1 MAKRIARAF
10 MTVFGTAMGVAIVA
24 SVDEVMK
31 LFNMGLKTVFSAWP
45 LAVILIYA
53 AAAILFGIIT
63 FFISPKLMSV
73 IAGAVKAAETKL
85 TEIPLSDI
93 FFAVIGLMTG
103 LVLALLISTLV
114 NEMSFKWLKLLIKI
128 VLYLVFGY
136 LGWSIVIKRRS
147 EINVPNW
154 FKRGGK
160 GSSKQTAARP
170 KIIDTSAII
179 DGRILDICK
188 TGIVEG
194 ALIVPEF
201 VLQELRHISDSPDST
216 KRNRGRRGLDI
227 LNTMRTELS
236 NPVKIDD
243 RDFDDVAEVDAK
255 LLRLAHMIGGVV
267 VTNDYN
273 LNKVASVQRVPV
285 LNVNDLANAIKT
297 TVIPGEEM
305 RTTVIKEG
313 KEANQGVA
321 YLNDGTMIV
330 IDGGKNHVGEE
341 LTIVVTSVL
350 QTSAGRM
357 IFAKLK

>member
-1 MAKRIARAF
+1 MAQ
-10 MTVFGTAMGVAIVA
+10 A
-24 SVDEVMK
+24 SDK
-31 LFNMGLKTVFSAWP
+31 N
-45 LAVILIYA
+45 
-53 AAAILFGIIT
+53 
-63 FFISPKLMSV
+63 SPVSCIRLPR
-73 IAGAVKAAETKL
+73 GA
-85 TEIPLSDI
+85 
-93 FFAVIGLMTG
+93 
-103 LVLALLISTLV
+103 
-114 NEMSFKWLKLLIKI
+114 
-128 VLYLVFGY
+128 
-136 LGWSIVIKRRS
+136 SIVIKRRS

-154 FKRGGK
+154 FKRGRK
-160 GSSKQTAARP
+160 GFGEADGCAAEDNRYIGNNRRTHTRTYVKRALLRVRLLSRNSCCKSCGTYPTALTARSE
-170 KIIDTSAII
+170 T
-179 DGRILDICK
+179 
-188 TGIVEG
+188 
-194 ALIVPEF
+194 
-201 VLQELRHISDSPDST
+201 
-216 KRNRGRRGLDI
+216 GRRAALTL
-227 LNTMRTELS
+227 LNTMRTELP

-350 QTSAGRM
+350 QTSAEG
-357 IFAKLK
+357 

>member
-1 MAKRIARAF
+1 M
-10 MTVFGTAMGVAIVA
+10 
-24 SVDEVMK
+24 
-31 LFNMGLKTVFSAWP
+31 
-45 LAVILIYA
+45 
-53 AAAILFGIIT
+53 
-63 FFISPKLMSV
+63 
-73 IAGAVKAAETKL
+73 
-85 TEIPLSDI
+85 
-93 FFAVIGLMTG
+93 
-103 LVLALLISTLV
+103 
-114 NEMSFKWLKLLIKI
+114 
-128 VLYLVFGY
+128 
-136 LGWSIVIKRRS
+136 
-147 EINVPNW
+147 
-154 FKRGGK
+154 
-160 GSSKQTAARP
+160 
-170 KIIDTSAII
+170 
-179 DGRILDICK
+179 
-188 TGIVEG
+188 
-194 ALIVPEF
+194 
-201 VLQELRHISDSPDST
+201 LQELRHISDSPDST

>member
-53 AAAILFGIIT
+53 TAAILFGIIT

-160 GSSKQTAARP
+160 GSAKQTAARP

-201 VLQELRHISDSPDST
+201 VLQELRHISDSPDSA

-227 LNTMRTELS
+227 LNTMRTEIP
-236 NPVKIDD
+236 NPVKIDN